1 MYRIKT
7 KQSSGLNH
15 FTMGIYSEQ
24 YKKSVYYVQYKFKY
38 FGWVTISKAFD
49 SLEQAREHIK
59 LKLEVNI

>member
-15 FTMGIYSEQ
+15 FFFGQSSEQ

-38 FGWVTISKAFD
+38 FGWITISKAFD
-49 SLEQAREHIK
+49 SLEQAKEHIK
-59 LKLEVNI
+59 LKLEVMK